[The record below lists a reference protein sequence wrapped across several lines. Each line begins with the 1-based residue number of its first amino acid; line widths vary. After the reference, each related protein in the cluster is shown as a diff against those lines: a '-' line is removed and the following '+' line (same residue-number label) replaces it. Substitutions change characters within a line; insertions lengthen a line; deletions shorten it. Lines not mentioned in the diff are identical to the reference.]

1 MPSSSPCLLFDQT
14 LVSSLHG
21 LHGYG
26 LRASGG
32 LMGPWGRVGL
42 PAAGSV
48 LCQFCGT
55 CVGLSATL
63 DQREVWSAVKTSCV
77 CLWCE
82 RCEICRSVALSLC
95 GLWHDTARS
104 FRVPS
109 PSRLGYVQG
118 RKKQERQTSRR
129 RRRHCDKVLRYPPNP
144 QPTLLS
150 SSRRRSA
157 GLGYGR

>member
-48 LCQFCGT
+48 LCQFAVLVSGSARLWTNEKCG
-55 CVGLSATL
+55 
-63 DQREVWSAVKTSCV
+63 QR
-77 CLWCE
+77 
-82 RCEICRSVALSLC
+82 
-95 GLWHDTARS
+95 
-104 FRVPS
+104 
-109 PSRLGYVQG
+109 
-118 RKKQERQTSRR
+118 SRR
-129 RRRHCDKVLRYPPNP
+129 HV
-144 QPTLLS
+144 S
-150 SSRRRSA
+150 VFV
-157 GLGYGR
+157 